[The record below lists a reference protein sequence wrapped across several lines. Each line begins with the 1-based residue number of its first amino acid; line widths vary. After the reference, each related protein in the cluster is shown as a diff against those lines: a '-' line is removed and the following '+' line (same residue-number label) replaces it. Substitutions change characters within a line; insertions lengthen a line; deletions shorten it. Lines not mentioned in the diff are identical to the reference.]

1 MLGWAGRLHFQV
13 SHCVPPL
20 SLSVV
25 GPALTFR
32 IRQNPQN
39 FSLADVAS
47 QTGELGSVPLI
58 FFLAFPPCCGVPLP
72 RDQEERAP
80 ALHPSAFG

>member
-1 MLGWAGRLHFQV
+1 MARAGRGSAFPAVTL
-13 SHCVPPL
+13 CPPVPG
-20 SLSVV
+20 SVV

-47 QTGELGSVPLI
+47 QTGELGSVP
-58 FFLAFPPCCGVPLP
+58 
-72 RDQEERAP
+72 
-80 ALHPSAFG
+80 

>member
-1 MLGWAGRLHFQV
+1 MT
-13 SHCVPPL
+13 PPL
-20 SLSVV
+20 PGSVV

-58 FFLAFPPCCGVPLP
+58 LFLAFPPSCGCPFLGTRERGLLPYIPLP
-72 RDQEERAP
+72 LPELGR
-80 ALHPSAFG
+80 